1 MNAVSFRPSFRFRG
15 LAPRSGD
22 PRSDAYPPCLAV
34 TGGIACGKSA
44 FGRMLAELGADV
56 ADADEIVHQLQLP
69 GQPLARAVR
78 DAFGPEC
85 IRPDGGVDR
94 PALARLVFGHP
105 DKLATL
111 NRLSHPL
118 VRERLDAWRRGPTGA
133 WARACLVPLLFET
146 GWERDWD
153 ATLCVACTPET
164 QLRRLL
170 GRGLDADAARARL
183 AAQMPPEEKAARA
196 DIVVRNDG
204 TLDDL
209 RAAALLLRQRL
220 LDPSLR

>member
-1 MNAVSFRPSFRFRG
+1 MNDVLFRPSLRLRA

-22 PRSDAYPPCLAV
+22 PRSDAHPPCLAV

-56 ADADEIVHQLQLP
+56 VDADEIVHELQLP
-69 GQPLARAVR
+69 GQPLARAIY
-78 DAFGPEC
+78 DTFGPEC
-85 IRPDGGVDR
+85 IRPDGAVDR

-118 VRERLDAWRRGPTGA
+118 VRERLDAWRREPTCA

-153 ATLCVACTPET
+153 ATLCVACSHET
-164 QLRRLL
+164 QLQRLL
-170 GRGLDADAARARL
+170 GRGLDAETARQRI

-204 TLDDL
+204 SLGDL

-220 LDPSLR
+220 QDTTLR